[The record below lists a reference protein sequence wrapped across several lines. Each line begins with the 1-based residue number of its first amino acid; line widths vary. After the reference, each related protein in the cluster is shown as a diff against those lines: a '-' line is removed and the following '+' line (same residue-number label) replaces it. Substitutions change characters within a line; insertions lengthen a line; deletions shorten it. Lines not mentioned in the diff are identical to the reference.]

1 MATVPQTTGGGGRQI
16 KIPGNKV
23 AAGLIWGLG
32 CFMTVAALSQA
43 APPEMSQ
50 GVIVGLALGLQVVLT
65 LGQSPV
71 WAGRGGLISYV
82 LLATD
87 AIINFG
93 GTMAVL
99 ANIDDVGS
107 VQAMSATF
115 IGYSGEWPMVVKGV
129 LALFVSAVIA
139 GLPEYLWSLKD

>member
-1 MATVPQTTGGGGRQI
+1 MATVPQASGGGGR
-16 KIPGNKV
+16 KLNMPGNKI

-32 CFMTVAALSQA
+32 CFMTIAALSQA
-43 APPEMSQ
+43 APPEMS
-50 GVIVGLALGLQVVLT
+50 GGAIMALAIGLQVVLT

-82 LLATD
+82 LLGTD

-107 VQAMSATF
+107 VQAMTATF
-115 IGYSGEWPMVVKGV
+115 VGYGGEWPMFVKGL